1 MIWNNALYQFCKVRA
16 YLLSRRRKVAG
27 KVDETIV
34 VFRHERH
41 VYSESKKHPYAV
53 TLWMMLP
60 LNLPCPNPHP
70 HKNKLVLVISN
81 TQETNVKKSKKKVII
96 PIYISPNHPWF
107 PISPHPH
114 NISYNNIDFREK
126 RKRKRVT

>member
-34 VFRHERH
+34 VFRHESH
-41 VYSESKKHPYAV
+41 VYSGSEKHPYAV

-81 TQETNVKKSKKKVII
+81 TQETNVKKSKKSHHPHLYI
-96 PIYISPNHPWF
+96 PKPPLVSYVPH
-107 PISPHPH
+107 HPH
-114 NISYNNIDFREK
+114 NDFIQQHRFS
-126 RKRKRVT
+126 